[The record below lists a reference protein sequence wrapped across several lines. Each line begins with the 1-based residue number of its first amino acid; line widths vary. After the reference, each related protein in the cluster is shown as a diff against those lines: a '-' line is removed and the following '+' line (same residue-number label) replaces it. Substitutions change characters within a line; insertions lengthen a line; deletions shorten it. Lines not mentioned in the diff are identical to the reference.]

1 MERRSAARFKLK
13 LRVDILEVDGEPVQV
28 VGKTR
33 DMSSAGVNLTA
44 PVRIERG
51 SQVVYT
57 IRLSESPPPVYIR
70 CNGVVVRTQPRG
82 TAGSHE
88 IVLTMQKYAFLSALK
103 HDQEI
108 ETHASIPSAQA

>member
-13 LRVDILEVDGEPVQV
+13 LRVDILEVDGDPVRV

-33 DMSSAGVNLTA
+33 DMSSAGVNLRS

-51 SQVVYT
+51 SRVVYT
-57 IRLSESPPPVYIR
+57 IRLSENPPPVYIR
-70 CNGVVVRTQPRG
+70 CNGVVVRTQPLG

-88 IVLTMQKYAFLSALK
+88 IVLTMEKYSFLSATK
-103 HDQEI
+103 HDQ
-108 ETHASIPSAQA
+108 AMDPPDSIAIGSM